1 MVFAPKLEGGVAYN
15 QPVDTPNAMSAV
27 AELFNFGVKSAMTK
41 PAGSGE
47 AKLTEDEK
55 FSLAVREFEEA
66 KGGTFTWDRK
76 GMREFIFN
84 YPQFTSQA
92 KGFAE
97 ELGIMTAAPQEESR
111 DALLEW
117 AKTPEGVVA
126 AAMTNG
132 MSPEEGQAFMAKS
145 FTEVMQ
151 QQAEIAKLERN
162 AAKLTAEGTIEA
174 KRWEAL
180 APTQKSMV
188 DNAVTSILGPIVQT
202 VKDGGTVEVTPELAA
217 MMGGNL
223 PFTEV
228 TMTNLPLLLS
238 TAKMV
243 MTTQGQQN
251 FESNFGYSALPPD
264 DWNASVYSSI
274 DGLIRV
280 AEQFDSPQEA
290 TAAMNALIE
299 ADALRKLDER
309 GVSTAVYLAKILP
322 PETFKLMVGDT
333 NDMMEKLGGVLIS
346 DGGTL
351 FPKVKIEE
359 NVANLSKSD
368 AKSLAE
374 STVQILSETM
384 DEGVFTAFNAARE
397 RSGYEVMDGA
407 SFNAVIGQN
416 ATRINELA
424 KGNAEFK
431 AEVQDTLVSDI
442 QQTISIIESNLIAG
456 VNLEFD
462 GKKFVMTPEPGTLA
476 EQKWNDSYR
485 PYSKSALNQ
494 LPAGLDIDALNQKVS
509 TLGILGPMGKE
520 VQDALGLLNETKPA
534 ASGSSRVIPKGRGRG
549 GSTVT
554 KSSKGG
560 GRDVGAELGIDFAT
574 YESESGIPSGY
585 LNKVALI
592 ESGGNPSA
600 DNPMSSAGGL
610 FQQIDSNAAAY
621 GVADRYDPVQAT
633 EGAVRF
639 AVENMNYLTR
649 VLGREPTG
657 GELYL
662 AHQQGP
668 GGAAKLLSNPDALAV
683 DIVGKKAVEQ
693 NGGNTNMTAGEF
705 ANIWISKYN
714 GSRGQTSPA
723 PAGSM
728 SPSIRSDSASIDSP
742 QRVGDGTPL
751 DSPVQ
756 AVGGATEG
764 LSAAEVAALVE
775 RVKEAPEKAIQVVEE
790 AMAGKPVDP
799 MIKALIQALVGV

>member
-15 QPVDTPNAMSAV
+15 QPIDTPNAMGAV
-27 AELFNFGVKSAMTK
+27 AELFNFGLKSAMAK
-41 PAGSGE
+41 PDGSN
-47 AKLTEDEK
+47 APKPTEDEK
-55 FSLAVREFEEA
+55 FAAAVREFEEA
-66 KGGTFTWDRK
+66 KGGAFTWDRK

-97 ELGIMTAAPQEESR
+97 ELGVMTAAPQEESR

-126 AAMTNG
+126 AAMTNN

-162 AAKLTAEGTIEA
+162 AAKLTAEGTIET
-174 KRWEAL
+174 KRWDAL

-202 VKDGGTVEVTPELAA
+202 VKDGGSVEVTPELAA
-217 MMGGNL
+217 MLGGNL

-238 TAKMV
+238 TAKTV
-243 MTTQGQQN
+243 MQTQGQQN
-251 FESNFGYSALPPD
+251 FEANFGYNALPPD
-264 DWNASVYSSI
+264 TWNTSVYGSI
-274 DGLIRV
+274 DGLMKI

-290 TAAMNALIE
+290 TAAMNAIIE

-351 FPKVKIEE
+351 FPKAKIED
-359 NVANLSKSD
+359 NVAGLSKPD

-384 DEGVFTAFNAARE
+384 DVGVFTAFNAARE

-416 ATRINELA
+416 ATRINELS

-431 AEVQDTLVSDI
+431 AEVQDTLTSDI
-442 QQTISIIESNLIAG
+442 QQTISIIRSNLIAG

-462 GKKFVMTPEPGTLA
+462 GKKFVITPEPGTLA

-509 TLGILGPMGKE
+509 TLGILGPVGKE
-520 VQDALGLLNETKPA
+520 VQDALGLLNEAKP
-534 ASGSSRVIPKGRGRG
+534 ASGSSRGVPKGRGRG
-549 GSTVT
+549 VVSPQQVIGGLQDRGMAPHIAEGFAMNIADESAFNTEAIGDGGQAVGLIQWNGKRKAALEAFAASTGSDPLDH
-554 KSSKGG
+554 
-560 GRDVGAELGIDFAT
+560 DVQLDFLMYELGGPESAAWRKIQTAT
-574 YESESGIPSGY
+574 
-585 LNKVALI
+585 
-592 ESGGNPSA
+592 
-600 DNPMSSAGGL
+600 
-610 FQQIDSNAAAY
+610 
-621 GVADRYDPVQAT
+621 
-633 EGAVRF
+633 
-639 AVENMNYLTR
+639 
-649 VLGREPTG
+649 
-657 GELYL
+657 
-662 AHQQGP
+662 
-668 GGAAKLLSNPDALAV
+668 
-683 DIVGKKAVEQ
+683 
-693 NGGNTNMTAGEF
+693 TAGEAAALIVNHF
-705 ANIWISKYN
+705 ERPAEEHRARREAKYL
-714 GSRGQTSPA
+714 GGAGGFEVRSGTADA
-723 PAGSM
+723 PATA
-728 SPSIRSDSASIDSP
+728 PLSIRSDSASIDTP
-742 QRVGDGTPL
+742 QKVGNNVAL
-751 DSPVQ
+751 DAPVQ

-764 LSAAEVAALVE
+764 LTAAEVASLVE
-775 RVKEAPEKAIQVVEE
+775 KVKQAPEQALQIVEE
-790 AMAGKPVDP
+790 AMSGKPVDP
-799 MIKALIQALVGV
+799 MIKALIEALVGVKA